1 MRWKP
6 IRKKVKYKVLYQFI
20 MLLFWL
26 ADHLPRQWTLG
37 IYKQLGILAYH
48 LFLSVRSLIAKH
60 LNYAYDT
67 KIKSSDLKK
76 FTRKMFVNMAKN
88 VADIFIARPFAKIED
103 LDSLVDYEGLHHL
116 EKAYQKGEGVIALT
130 CHMGAFELIG
140 QALSFRYPTNI
151 LGKKLHNPN
160 LDQLVVNY
168 RTSHGANAVHSGE
181 RMLKIIRML
190 KKGEVVAILIDQD
203 IPKVKGVFVDFYG
216 KPAYT
221 PIGAAWLALN
231 TNAVVVPMAISRQ
244 TDERHLLRILA
255 PVEVRK
261 TGDSE
266 HDLKE
271 NTQRF
276 THALEQLIRQ
286 DPTQWVWMHKRWKTQ
301 PQDVAMQKMAT

>member
-6 IRKKVKYKVLYQFI
+6 LRKKVKYAALYQFI
-20 MLLFWL
+20 IVLFWMAEHFPRKWIL
-26 ADHLPRQWTLG
+26 A
-37 IYKQLGILAYH
+37 IYKQLGILSYH
-48 LFLSVRSLIAKH
+48 LLVPVRALITKH
-60 LNYAYDT
+60 LNYAYGT
-67 KIKSSDLKK
+67 EVTRMHLKE
-76 FTRKMFVNMAKN
+76 FTRKMFINMAKN
-88 VADIFIARPFAKIED
+88 VADVFIARPFRKVDE
-103 LDSLVDYEGLHHL
+103 LDGLIGYEGLHHL
-116 EKAYQKGEGVIALT
+116 EEAYQKGEGVIALT

-140 QALSFRYPTNI
+140 AALAFRYPTNVV
-151 LGKKLHNPN
+151 GKRLHNPKM
-160 LDQLVVNY
+160 DQLVVNS
-168 RTSHGANAVHSGE
+168 RKGHGANVVYSGE
-181 RMLKIIRML
+181 GMLKIVRML
-190 KKGEVVAILIDQD
+190 KKGEVVIILIDQD
-203 IPKVKGVFVDFYG
+203 ISKVKGVFVDFYG

-244 TDERHLLRILA
+244 PNEQHLLRILPA
-255 PVEVRK
+255 VEVSR

-301 PQDVAMQKMAT
+301 PKDIAMQKMAT